1 MASEFSVGV
10 IIGGIVGSSF
20 RSAVSGTRRALDS
33 LGDTSRR
40 LQERQNALTRAT
52 ERYGQLGSSRMQ
64 RLNSELLRVSRTMEQ
79 IERQQRRL
87 SAVSATSDALKAN
100 RMALYGQGAETYA
113 IGRTLGAPVMASV
126 KQYASFESQLRDIS
140 VTGDLDAK
148 QERAIGLAIRQASL
162 KINQLQESLMGGVG
176 QLVADG
182 MAPEQAATFAEM
194 LGKTATATKADMTDL
209 AKMTYAFSDALK
221 ITDAKELEQAFGM
234 AATGAKLG
242 SFELKDMAKALP
254 GMTKAF
260 AARGITG
267 KEAIMEIVSSL
278 EVGKGSGSAEEAVTN
293 MSNWLAAMGRNDT
306 IQKYAKAGINYQKS
320 MQNLVAQGFS
330 QYESSLMIAN
340 AFIDDKGKAFVQQ
353 WEKAGAVGDREGQ
366 QKLMESFGLAEVF
379 TDIQTVNHLLS
390 MRQGWDK
397 YLSNKQEMKSP
408 AAKNTLSTD
417 FTKQND
423 TLEARWRRTQVGFNE
438 AAISIGES
446 LRPAL
451 IQLGE
456 TFIPLMDSVGK
467 WIAANP
473 QLVSGTIKVVGA
485 LLAFKM
491 ATIGL
496 KLGLNLLI
504 SPFVNVWKNAVL
516 LRANWLRLTLALG
529 EGGKLRWLVTG
540 FSAVA
545 RGARTLGGV
554 LSGGLVRGIM
564 IAGRAVLWIGRA
576 LLMNPIGLA
585 ITAVAAAAYLI
596 YRNWGA
602 VSSWFKQRWADI
614 KEAFNGGVVGIG
626 KLLINWSPVGLLRLT
641 LALGEGGK
649 LRWLVTGFSAV
660 ARGARTLG
668 GVLSG
673 GLVRGIMIAGRAVL
687 WIGRA
692 LLMNPIGLA
701 ITAVAA
707 AAYLIYRNWG
717 AVSSWFKQRWADIKE
732 AFNGGVVGIGKLLI
746 NWSPVGLL
754 RLTLALGEG
763 GKLRWLVTGFS
774 AVARG
779 ARTLGGVLSGGLV
792 RGIMIAGR
800 AVLWI
805 GRALLMN
812 PIGLAITA
820 VAAAAY
826 LIYRNWGAVSSWF
839 KQRWADIK
847 EAFNG
852 GVVGIGKLLINWS
865 PVGLLYKAFAA
876 ALKYLGVDLPAKFTD
891 FGGHLI
897 DGLINGI
904 KNKWE
909 SLKTTVTDMGD
920 SVGGWFKE
928 KLGIHSPSRVFM
940 GFGDNIAQGA
950 AIGLQRTT
958 PQAVLAGQRMASELL
973 PKMPVSIQGPKILDN
988 TSDVRF
994 SMPSLDINGFMS
1006 SAKNALGAVINSL
1019 SSMSAIP
1026 LSTRASLLPG
1036 QRLANEMTPDVPRIP
1051 SPEIMAAGY
1060 SGRGAAAT
1068 GGGTSGGIQVSFN
1081 PQFFLNGKE
1090 TAAPDGLTG
1099 ALNMS
1104 LHELEKML
1112 ERLLAQQQRRRY
1124 S

>member
-1 MASEFSVGV
+1 MSGQFSVGV
-10 IIGGIVGSSF
+10 VIGGMIGSTF
-20 RSAVSGTRRALDS
+20 RSAMSGTRRALDS
-33 LGDTSRR
+33 LNDTSRR
-40 LQERQNALTRAT
+40 LQERQDNLTQKIA
-52 ERYGQLGSSRMQ
+52 RYGHLGTSSMQ
-64 RLNSELLRVSRTMEQ
+64 NLNNALLRVGRTMEQ
-79 IERQQRRL
+79 VERQQRRL
-87 SAVSATSDALKAN
+87 SAASATSDALKAN

-113 IGRTLGAPVMASV
+113 IGRTLGTPVMASV

-148 QERAIGLAIRQASL
+148 QERAIGQAIRQASL
-162 KINQLQESLMGGVG
+162 KVNQLQESLMGGVG

-182 MAPEQAATFAEM
+182 MAPEQAATFAGM
-194 LGKTATATKADMTDL
+194 LGKAATATKADMTDL

-221 ITDAKELEQAFGM
+221 ITDAKELEQAFGI

-254 GMTKAF
+254 GMAKAF

-267 KEAIMEIVSSL
+267 KEAIMQIVSSL

-293 MSNWLAAMGRNDT
+293 MSNWLAAMGRGDT

-330 QYESSLMIAN
+330 QYEASLMIAN

-353 WEKAGAVGDREGQ
+353 WEKAGALGDREGQ

-390 MRQGWDK
+390 MRQNWDK

-408 AAKNTLSTD
+408 SAQNTLSTD

-504 SPFVNVWKNAVL
+504 SPFVNVWKNAIL
-516 LRANWLRLTLALG
+516 LRTNWLRLTLALG

-540 FSAVA
+540 FSSVA
-545 RGARTLGGV
+545 KGAGTLGRV
-554 LSGGLVRGIM
+554 LAGSLVRGIM
-564 IAGRAVLWIGRA
+564 LVGRTVLWIGRA

-602 VSSWFKQRWADI
+602 VSGWFKQRWADI
-614 KEAFNGGVVGIG
+614 KTAFNGGIVGIG
-626 KLLINWSPVGLLRLT
+626 KLLMNWSP
-641 LALGEGGK
+641 A
-649 LRWLVTGFSAV
+649 
-660 ARGARTLG
+660 
-668 GVLSG
+668 
-673 GLVRGIMIAGRAVL
+673 
-687 WIGRA
+687 
-692 LLMNPIGLA
+692 
-701 ITAVAA
+701 
-707 AAYLIYRNWG
+707 
-717 AVSSWFKQRWADIKE
+717 
-732 AFNGGVVGIGKLLI
+732 
-746 NWSPVGLL
+746 
-754 RLTLALGEG
+754 
-763 GKLRWLVTGFS
+763 
-774 AVARG
+774 
-779 ARTLGGVLSGGLV
+779 
-792 RGIMIAGR
+792 
-800 AVLWI
+800 
-805 GRALLMN
+805 
-812 PIGLAITA
+812 
-820 VAAAAY
+820 
-826 LIYRNWGAVSSWF
+826 
-839 KQRWADIK
+839 
-847 EAFNG
+847 
-852 GVVGIGKLLINWS
+852 
-865 PVGLLYKAFAA
+865 GLLYKAFAA

-891 FGGHLI
+891 FGSNLI

-928 KLGIHSPSRVFM
+928 KLGIHSPSRVFI

-958 PQAVLAGQRMASELL
+958 PLAALAGQR
-973 PKMPVSIQGPKILDN
+973 
-988 TSDVRF
+988 
-994 SMPSLDINGFMS
+994 
-1006 SAKNALGAVINSL
+1006 
-1019 SSMSAIP
+1019 
-1026 LSTRASLLPG
+1026 
-1036 QRLANEMTPDVPRIP
+1036 LAEEMTPDVPRLP

-1060 SGRGAAAT
+1060 GGRGAGAAA
-1068 GGGTSGGIQVSFN
+1068 GGGAAGGIHVAFN
-1081 PQFFLNGKE
+1081 PQFYLNGKE
-1090 TAAPDGLTG
+1090 TATPAGLTG

-1104 LHELEKML
+1104 VHELEKML

-1124 S
+1124 N

>member
-408 AAKNTLSTD
+408 TAQNTLSTD

-545 RGARTLGGV
+545 RGARTLGGA

-614 KEAFNGGVVGIG
+614 KEAFNGGI
-626 KLLINWSPVGLLRLT
+626 
-641 LALGEGGK
+641 
-649 LRWLVTGFSAV
+649 
-660 ARGARTLG
+660 
-668 GVLSG
+668 
-673 GLVRGIMIAGRAVL
+673 
-687 WIGRA
+687 
-692 LLMNPIGLA
+692 
-701 ITAVAA
+701 
-707 AAYLIYRNWG
+707 
-717 AVSSWFKQRWADIKE
+717 
-732 AFNGGVVGIGKLLI
+732 
-746 NWSPVGLL
+746 
-754 RLTLALGEG
+754 
-763 GKLRWLVTGFS
+763 
-774 AVARG
+774 
-779 ARTLGGVLSGGLV
+779 
-792 RGIMIAGR
+792 
-800 AVLWI
+800 
-805 GRALLMN
+805 
-812 PIGLAITA
+812 
-820 VAAAAY
+820 
-826 LIYRNWGAVSSWF
+826 
-839 KQRWADIK
+839 
-847 EAFNG
+847 
-852 GVVGIGKLLINWS
+852 VGIGKLLINWS

-950 AIGLQRTT
+950 SIGIKRTT
-958 PQAVLAGQRMASELL
+958 PAAALAGQQMANQLF
-973 PKMPVSIQGPKILDN
+973 PNTPPSIQGPKIIDN
-988 TSDVRF
+988 TSGFRLG
-994 SMPSLDINGFMS
+994 MPSLDTDGLLS
-1006 SAKNALGAVINSL
+1006 SARDKLGGVINSL
-1019 SSMSAIP
+1019 SSMPAIR
-1026 LSTRASLLPG
+1026 LSTAATALPEQRRAGEINQNAYSLPSPDISGLLSFARNAFGELINSLSPMPAMRIPAAAPTLTG
-1036 QRLANEMTPDVPRIP
+1036 QRIANEMTPDVPRIP

-1060 SGRGAAAT
+1060 SGHGAAST

>member
-64 RLNSELLRVSRTMEQ
+64 RLNSDLLRVSRSMEQ

-113 IGRTLGAPVMASV
+113 IGRTLSAPVMASV

-397 YLSNKQEMKSP
+397 YLSNKQEMNTPSAMSTLDKD
-408 AAKNTLSTD
+408 AAKQNNTL
-417 FTKQND
+417 
-423 TLEARWRRTQVGFNE
+423 EGRWRRTQIGFNE

-473 QLVSGTIKVVGA
+473 QIVSGTIKVVGA

-516 LRANWLRLTLALG
+516 LRANWLRL
-529 EGGKLRWLVTG
+529 
-540 FSAVA
+540 S
-545 RGARTLGGV
+545 
-554 LSGGLVRGIM
+554 
-564 IAGRAVLWIGRA
+564 
-576 LLMNPIGLA
+576 
-585 ITAVAAAAYLI
+585 
-596 YRNWGA
+596 
-602 VSSWFKQRWADI
+602 
-614 KEAFNGGVVGIG
+614 
-626 KLLINWSPVGLLRLT
+626 
-641 LALGEGGK
+641 
-649 LRWLVTGFSAV
+649 
-660 ARGARTLG
+660 
-668 GVLSG
+668 
-673 GLVRGIMIAGRAVL
+673 
-687 WIGRA
+687 
-692 LLMNPIGLA
+692 
-701 ITAVAA
+701 
-707 AAYLIYRNWG
+707 
-717 AVSSWFKQRWADIKE
+717 
-732 AFNGGVVGIGKLLI
+732 
-746 NWSPVGLL
+746 
-754 RLTLALGEG
+754 LALGEG

-958 PQAVLAGQRMASELL
+958 PQAALAGQRMASELL

-994 SMPSLDINGFMS
+994 SMPSLDINEFMS

-1060 SGRGAAAT
+1060 SGRGAAAS
-1068 GGGTSGGIQVSFN
+1068 GGGTSGGIKVSFN

>member
-64 RLNSELLRVSRTMEQ
+64 RLNSDLLRVSRSMEQ

-113 IGRTLGAPVMASV
+113 IGRTLSAPVMASV

-516 LRANWLRLTLALG
+516 LRTNWLRLTLALG

-602 VSSWFKQRWADI
+602 VSSWFKQRW
-614 KEAFNGGVVGIG
+614 
-626 KLLINWSPVGLLRLT
+626 T
-641 LALGEGGK
+641 
-649 LRWLVTGFSAV
+649 
-660 ARGARTLG
+660 
-668 GVLSG
+668 
-673 GLVRGIMIAGRAVL
+673 
-687 WIGRA
+687 
-692 LLMNPIGLA
+692 
-701 ITAVAA
+701 
-707 AAYLIYRNWG
+707 
-717 AVSSWFKQRWADIKE
+717 
-732 AFNGGVVGIGKLLI
+732 
-746 NWSPVGLL
+746 
-754 RLTLALGEG
+754 
-763 GKLRWLVTGFS
+763 
-774 AVARG
+774 
-779 ARTLGGVLSGGLV
+779 
-792 RGIMIAGR
+792 
-800 AVLWI
+800 
-805 GRALLMN
+805 
-812 PIGLAITA
+812 
-820 VAAAAY
+820 
-826 LIYRNWGAVSSWF
+826 
-839 KQRWADIK
+839 DIK

-958 PQAVLAGQRMASELL
+958 PQAALAGQRMASELL

-994 SMPSLDINGFMS
+994 SMPSLDINEFMS

-1060 SGRGAAAT
+1060 SGRGAAAS
-1068 GGGTSGGIQVSFN
+1068 GGGTSGGIKVSFN